1 MSRPSYEIWLGEGR
15 GTLLSSSFE
24 GAKGILRRH
33 FQGPVFLSDEYDTD
47 MGVGWI
53 AFPSAIERSVHR
65 AFGLASRPDRCD
77 EGPALPRIE
86 RWQREQS

>member
-1 MSRPSYEIWLGEGR
+1 MKRTQYEVWLGEGR
-15 GTLLSSSFE
+15 GMFIVFSLKE
-24 GAKGILRRH
+24 AKAILRRH
-33 FQGPVFLSDEYDTD
+33 FKGPVFLSDEYDTD

-65 AFGLASRPDRCD
+65 AFGLSSRPDRCD